1 MVIERVGILGCGLM
15 GSGIAQV
22 SAAAG
27 YRVVVREASEELLR
41 KGLIR
46 IEDFLATGVC
56 RGKLDEAR
64 KGETLARIHGTTRL
78 GDFAACDLIIEAIP
92 ENLTLKKEAFRE
104 LEAVAKPE
112 AVLASNTSVLCILDL
127 AMVTKRPEKVLGLHF
142 FYPVPLM
149 KLVEVIRSLVTSDD
163 TFRCATDFAAALG
176 KEAVATVDKP
186 GFVVNRLLS
195 PYLMDAVRALEE
207 GIGTVEDIDKAMR
220 LGCGYPMGP
229 FTLLDL
235 VGLDS
240 ALHAA
245 DALYQEF
252 RTPRFAPPTL
262 LRRMVRAGFLGRK
275 SGRGFYTY
283 SEA

>member
-1 MVIERVGILGCGLM
+1 MERVGVLGCGLM

-27 YRVVVREASEELLR
+27 YRVVVRESSEELLR
-41 KGLIR
+41 KGLMR
-46 IEDFLATGVC
+46 IEGFLATGVR

-64 KGETLARIHGTTRL
+64 KGETLARIHGTTQL
-78 GDFAACDLIIEAIP
+78 NDFAACDLIIEAIP
-92 ENLTLKKEAFRE
+92 ENLTLKQAAFRE
-104 LEAVAKPE
+104 LDAVAKPE
-112 AVLASNTSVLCILDL
+112 AVLASNTSVLCILEL

-149 KLVEVIRSLVTSDD
+149 HLVEVIRSLVTSEA
-163 TFRCATDFAAALG
+163 TFQCAADFAATLG

-207 GIGTVEDIDKAMR
+207 GIGTIADIDKAMR

-229 FTLLDL
+229 FTLLDF

-245 DALYQEF
+245 EALYKEF
-252 RTPRFAPPTL
+252 RSPRFAPPTL

-275 SGRGFYTY
+275 SGKGFYTY